1 MVIGSMTFKKYIA
14 AFFLGLMV
22 FTLSAVASA
31 LSTDE
36 VRALIHAGEYEK
48 GRVLAVQMESAEGYS
63 LAAESLSAQIMLGEV
78 DKLNKQSKKAR
89 EYAKMA
95 LAIDPGL
102 YEARLQYALADGF
115 VTRTS
120 GDLTA
125 WRKRLP
131 TKTYDVIQ
139 EFRADYP
146 DDARATALEAAW
158 HFGIIR
164 KTGIKNGHKWFGA
177 SLEAG
182 NQIYQDA
189 ITRRPSDIIIK
200 ANYFM
205 ALQALNKKID
215 IHDPVAARITINDI
229 LDLPA
234 TMDLDLKVQA
244 QLRGLLAVIDDPK
257 AVRTY
262 AEKFLDGELNN

>member
-1 MVIGSMTFKKYIA
+1 MTLKRYIA
-14 AFFLGLMV
+14 ACGLGLMV
-22 FTLSAVASA
+22 FMLSAMASA
-31 LSTDE
+31 RSTDDI
-36 VRALIHAGEYEK
+36 RALIHAGEYEQ
-48 GRVLAVQMESAEGYS
+48 GRALAVQMESAEGYS
-63 LAAESLSAQIMLGEV
+63 LAAESLSSQIMLGEV
-78 DKLNKQSKKAR
+78 DKLHKQSKTAR
-89 EYAKMA
+89 QYAKMA
-95 LAIDPGL
+95 LDIDPEL

-131 TKTYDVIQ
+131 SKTYNIIQ

-146 DDARATALEAAW
+146 DDARAMALEAAW

-164 KTGIKNGHKWFGA
+164 KTGIKNGGKWFGA

-182 NQIYQDA
+182 HQIYRDA
-189 ITRRPSDIIIK
+189 IMRRPSDIIIR

-215 IHDPVAARITINDI
+215 IHDPAAARITINDI
-229 LDLPA
+229 LKMPA
-234 TMDLDLKVQA
+234 TMDLDVKVQA
-244 QLRGLLAVIDDPK
+244 QLRGLLPVLDDPK
-257 AVRTY
+257 AVRSY
-262 AEKFLDGELNN
+262 AEKFLDGKLNH